1 MRRISSKVSLLAVSA
16 ALSAAMLTGCAPLS
30 NEGKSP
36 TAATSSS
43 TTSPASGKLPITT
56 ASEDAKKEFLQARDL
71 AERLLI
77 QDSVQHYDKAISL
90 DPNFAA
96 AELGRANSSP
106 TAKEFFDHLKKA
118 VSLADKASEG
128 ERLLILATEA
138 GANANVTK
146 QKEYLDKL
154 IAAYP
159 NDERAHFAIGG
170 YYFGQQDYPKAI
182 EHYRKATELNPNYS
196 TAFNI
201 LGYAYRQN
209 VDYTNA
215 EQAFKKYIEL
225 IPNDPNPYDSYGE
238 LLLKMGRFDDSVAQ
252 YRKALSIDSN
262 FVNSH
267 FAIAAALLYQ
277 GKPDEASAEL
287 QKMTDKARNDGE
299 RRTALFAQTV
309 VDVDS
314 GKLDKALAD
323 MDKQYALGE
332 KINDVAA
339 MTGDLQ
345 TRGTILLEM
354 GKYAEAK
361 EHFERILRMTEGS
374 TLSQEIKDNTK
385 RFHHYNMAT
394 VALGLKDNA
403 TAKAEAEEF
412 RKGAEASKNPAQ
424 VRQSHQLAGM
434 IALAEKDYDKAI
446 AELQQTG
453 QQNPQN
459 FYRLCLAYQGKGDNA
474 KAKEFCK
481 KAAEFNSLPAL
492 NYAFVRTKAQKMA
505 AEMKA

>member
-1 MRRISSKVSLLAVSA
+1 MRRTSSTVYLLAA
-16 ALSAAMLTGCAPLS
+16 ILALSAATLTGCATAG

-36 TAATSSS
+36 TVATSSNA
-43 TTSPASGKLPITT
+43 SPATGKLPVTT
-56 ASEDAKKEFLQARDL
+56 ASEEAKKEFLQGRDL

-77 QDSVQHYDKAISL
+77 QDSIQHFDKAISL
-90 DPNFAA
+90 DPNFAS
-96 AELGRANSSP
+96 AELARANSSP

-128 ERLLILATEA
+128 EKLLILANEA
-138 GANANVTK
+138 GANGNPTK

-154 IAAYP
+154 VAAYP
-159 NDERAHFAIGG
+159 NDERAQFTLGG
-170 YYFGQQDYPKAI
+170 YFFGQQDYPKAI

-209 VDYTNA
+209 VDYANA

-238 LLLKMGRFDDSVAQ
+238 LLLKMGRFDESMAQ

-267 FAIAAALLYQ
+267 FAIAADLLYQ
-277 GKPDEASAEL
+277 GKPDEATAEL
-287 QKMTDKARNDGE
+287 QKMTDKARSDGE
-299 RRTALFAQTV
+299 RRTALFGQTV

-314 GKLDKALAD
+314 GKFDKALED
-323 MDKQYALGE
+323 VDKQYALGE
-332 KINDVAA
+332 KIGDVAA

-345 TRGTILLEM
+345 TKGAILLEM
-354 GKYAEAK
+354 GKYDEAR
-361 EHFERILRMTEGS
+361 ELFERILKMTES
-374 TLSQEIKDNTK
+374 SSLSQEIKDNTK
-385 RFHHYNMAT
+385 RFHHYNLAT
-394 VALGLKDNA
+394 VALGKKDNA

-424 VRQSHQLAGM
+424 VRQSHQLIGM

-459 FYRLCLAYQGKGDNA
+459 FYRLCQAYQGKGDNA
-474 KAKEFCK
+474 KAKEFCT
-481 KAAEFNSLPAL
+481 KAAGFNSLPAL
-492 NYAFVRTKAQKMA
+492 NYAFIRTKAQKMA